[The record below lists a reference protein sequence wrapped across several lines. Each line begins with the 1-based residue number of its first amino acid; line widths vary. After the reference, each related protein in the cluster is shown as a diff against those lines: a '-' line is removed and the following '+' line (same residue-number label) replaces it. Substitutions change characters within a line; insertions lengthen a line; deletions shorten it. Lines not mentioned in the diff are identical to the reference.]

1 MRQKPKDLYVHDVNL
16 FLAKC
21 DCSVAQ
27 RKRVGLIT
35 QRSSDRNR
43 VEQLLFATYTLC
55 LFVAAMEGGRI
66 AASLPSGQYFLFAF
80 VLFMTMMSGIMMR
93 SG

>member
-1 MRQKPKDLYVHDVNL
+1 MDSSWSCCLGGGGWCDDEVMEEKIYMMINVKMTSFR
-16 FLAKC
+16 

-43 VEQLLFATYTLC
+43 VEQHFFA
-55 LFVAAMEGGRI
+55 
-66 AASLPSGQYFLFAF
+66 
-80 VLFMTMMSGIMMR
+80 
-93 SG
+93 